1 MKIGKKTG
9 VMISLFIAIALFFGL
24 IILQQNLLA
33 PNGTSKVYVANKTI
47 EKGTVLD
54 SQNLNTLFTKTELNN
69 EAIIEGAIYT
79 EDELLEL
86 EGKILSRDMLKGEG
100 LSSLRVVN
108 KDDILANS
116 DYVVEIG
123 INSGDISEVVGG
135 ILREGDL
142 VNISSVDPVTKES
155 SLLLDNVYI
164 DKAFSSDGTRIARTD
179 SMAAARVNVLV
190 TSKEAEANLNKAIE
204 LGGIKISK
212 IR

>member
-9 VMISLFIAIALFFGL
+9 VMISLFIAVALFFGL

-142 VNISSVDPVTKES
+142 VNISSVDPVTKDS

>member
-9 VMISLFIAIALFFGL
+9 VMISLFIAVALFFGL
-24 IILQQNLLA
+24 IIIQQNLLA

-142 VNISSVDPVTKES
+142 VNISSVDPVTKDS

>member
-190 TSKEAEANLNKAIE
+190 ISKEAEANLNKAIE

>member
-135 ILREGDL
+135 ILRESDL

>member
-9 VMISLFIAIALFFGL
+9 VMISLFIAVALFFGL

-33 PNGTSKVYVANKTI
+33 PNGTSKLYVDNKTI

-142 VNISSVDPVTKES
+142 VNISSVDPVTKDS

>member
-1 MKIGKKTG
+1 MKIGKKTSI
-9 VMISLFIAIALFFGL
+9 MISLFIAVALFLGL
-24 IILQQNLLA
+24 TILQQNLLA
-33 PNGTSKVYVANKTI
+33 PNGTSKVYVANQTI

-54 SQNLNTLFTKTELNN
+54 NQNLNTLFTKTELNN

-100 LSSLRVVN
+100 LSSLRVID

-142 VNISSVDPVTKES
+142 VNISSIDPVTKES
-155 SLLLDNVYI
+155 VLLLDNVYI
-164 DKAFSSDGTRIARTD
+164 DKAFSSDGTRISRTD

-190 TSKEAEANLNKAIE
+190 TSREAEANLNKAIE

>member
-9 VMISLFIAIALFFGL
+9 VMISLFIAVALFFGL

-69 EAIIEGAIYT
+69 EAIIEGAIHT

-142 VNISSVDPVTKES
+142 VNISSVDPVTKDS

>member
-1 MKIGKKTG
+1 MKIGKKTSI
-9 VMISLFIAIALFFGL
+9 MISLFIAVALFFGL

-33 PNGTSKVYVANKTI
+33 PNGTSKVYVANQTI

-54 SQNLNTLFTKTELNN
+54 NQNLNTLFTKTELNS

-100 LSSLRVVN
+100 LSSLRVID

-155 SLLLDNVYI
+155 VLLLDNVYI
-164 DKAFSSDGTRIARTD
+164 DKAFSSDGTRISRND

-190 TSKEAEANLNKAIE
+190 TSREAEANLNKAIE

>member
-9 VMISLFIAIALFFGL
+9 IMISLFIAVALFFGL

-100 LSSLRVVN
+100 LSSLRVIN

>member
-1 MKIGKKTG
+1 MDVIVRTT
-9 VMISLFIAIALFFGL
+9 SNDGL
-24 IILQQNLLA
+24 
-33 PNGTSKVYVANKTI
+33 TI
-47 EKGTVLD
+47 
-54 SQNLNTLFTKTELNN
+54 
-69 EAIIEGAIYT
+69 
-79 EDELLEL
+79 
-86 EGKILSRDMLKGEG
+86 
-100 LSSLRVVN
+100 LRVVN

-142 VNISSVDPVTKES
+142 VNISSVDPVTKDS

>member
-1 MKIGKKTG
+1 MKIGKKTSI
-9 VMISLFIAIALFFGL
+9 MISLFIAVALFFGL

-33 PNGTSKVYVANKTI
+33 PNGTSKVYVANQTI

-54 SQNLNTLFTKTELNN
+54 NQNLNTLFTKTELNN

-100 LSSLRVVN
+100 LSSSRVID

-155 SLLLDNVYI
+155 VLLLENVYI
-164 DKAFSSDGTRIARTD
+164 DKAFSSDGTRISRND
-179 SMAAARVNVLV
+179 SMAAARVNVLI
-190 TSKEAEANLNKAIE
+190 TSREAEANLNEAIE

>member
-1 MKIGKKTG
+1 MKIGKKTSI
-9 VMISLFIAIALFFGL
+9 MISLFIAVALFFGL

-33 PNGTSKVYVANKTI
+33 PNGTSKVYVANQTI

-54 SQNLNTLFTKTELNN
+54 NQNLNTLFTKTELNN

-100 LSSLRVVN
+100 LSSLRVID

-155 SLLLDNVYI
+155 VLLLDNVYI
-164 DKAFSSDGTRIARTD
+164 DKAFSSDGTRISRND

-190 TSKEAEANLNKAIE
+190 TSREAEANLNKAIE